1 MIDVE
6 VELTANHRGHF
17 QLKICPVGRGETEA
31 TQAIRQCHRDFG
43 IIIWNICSYEPRFKH
58 LHLPPPPKKKYID

>member
-17 QLKICPVGRGETEA
+17 QLKICPVGRGEADA
-31 TQAIRQCHRDFG
+31 TQAM
-43 IIIWNICSYEPRFKH
+43 
-58 LHLPPPPKKKYID
+58 PPGFWGYLFEIFVYTIVIKVLL

>member
-31 TQAIRQCHRDFG
+31 TQAIRESTSTGTKQPS
-43 IIIWNICSYEPRFKH
+43 INLQK
-58 LHLPPPPKKKYID
+58 